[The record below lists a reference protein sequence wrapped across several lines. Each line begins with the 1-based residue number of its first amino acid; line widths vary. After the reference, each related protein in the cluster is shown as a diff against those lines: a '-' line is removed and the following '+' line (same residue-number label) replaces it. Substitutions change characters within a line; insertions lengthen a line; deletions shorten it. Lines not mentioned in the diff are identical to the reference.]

1 MKKDY
6 PLPATRYPL
15 IKSSI
20 FREYDIRGIYEKELN
35 EQSVKLIGYHL
46 GQKIGKDNI
55 VSIGYDARSH
65 SPVLRDYLTSG
76 LNAAGCTVLDMGMVA
91 TPVNYFSNYQSL
103 NSLIKYS
110 TFNIQHS
117 EASPDASVMIT
128 GSHNP
133 SEYNGFK
140 ITIDKTPFFGEDI
153 YALGDAIIADQE
165 RVIPDN
171 TEKIDIDVKTPYI
184 DFMINKFSH
193 LKGLN
198 KKIVIDCGNG
208 VADTVITDI
217 FDALKFDYTGLYC
230 EPDGTFPNH
239 HPDPSVEKNLAD
251 VKAALEK
258 NGDIAFAYDGD
269 ADRIAVLAH
278 RHNIKGDQMALLYA
292 MKMKNPT
299 VIGEVKC
306 SQVMYDELER
316 RGAKAIMYKTGHS
329 NLKVKMKET
338 NADLACEVS
347 GHIFFNHRY
356 FGYDDA
362 IYATLRMLELI
373 AEGIDLDREIEALP
387 TVYSTEELKV
397 ETTEEE
403 KFTIID
409 KVKELLENPPS
420 DFPIIQNIIDMDGV
434 RINFEKGWGLVRASN
449 TTPVLVTRFE
459 STDAELAKKYEKSV
473 NDLIRTAKQLVLSAT
488 S

>member
-1 MKKDY
+1 MRKTEMHDRIEK
-6 PLPATRYPL
+6 
-15 IKSSI
+15 SI
-20 FREYDIRGIYEKELN
+20 FREYDIRGIFEKELN
-35 EQSVKLIGYHL
+35 EISVKLIGYYL
-46 GQKIGKDNI
+46 GERIGGNKV

-65 SPVLRDYLTSG
+65 SPILRNYLTSG
-76 LNAAGCTVLDMGMVA
+76 LNAAGCEVLDMGMVA
-91 TPVNYFSNYQSL
+91 TPVNYYSNY
-103 NSLIKYS
+103 IDFDGMS
-110 TFNIQHS
+110 T
-117 EASPDASVMIT
+117 DASIMIT

-140 ITIDKTPFFGEDI
+140 ITVDKSPFFGDSI
-153 YALGDAIIADQE
+153 YALRDQIIANQD
-165 RVIPDN
+165 RKIGDN
-171 TEKIDIDVKTPYI
+171 TSKIDIDVKRPYI
-184 DFMINKFSH
+184 DFMVKEFEH
-193 LKGLN
+193 LKNLSQ
-198 KKIVIDCGNG
+198 KIIIDAGNG

-217 FDALKFDYTGLYC
+217 FDALGLNYTGLYL

-239 HPDPSVEKNLAD
+239 HPDPSVEKNLED
-251 VKAALEK
+251 IKKALAQD
-258 NGDIAFAYDGD
+258 GDIAFAYDGD
-269 ADRIAVLAH
+269 ADRIAVLTH
-278 RHNIKGDQMALLYA
+278 KHNIKGDQMALLYA

-347 GHIFFNHRY
+347 GHIFFKNRY

-373 AEGIDLDREIEALP
+373 HDGIDLDKEIDSLP
-387 TVYSTEELKV
+387 TVFSTEEIKV

-403 KFTIID
+403 KFAIID
-409 KVKELLENPPS
+409 KVKELLTNPPA
-420 DFPIIQNIIDMDGV
+420 DFPKIVNIIDVDGV

-459 STDAELAKKYEKSV
+459 STDEALAKEYELKL
-473 NDLIRTAKQLVLSAT
+473 NDLIIKAKSLV
-488 S
+488 

>member
-1 MKKDY
+1 MSI
-6 PLPATRYPL
+6 P
-15 IKSSI
+15 SSI
-20 FREYDIRGIYEKELN
+20 FREYDIRGIYNKELN

-46 GQKIGKDNI
+46 GKKIGKGKV

-65 SPVLRDYLTSG
+65 SPILRDYLTSG

-91 TPVNYFSNYQSL
+91 TPVNYFSNYQKIEDLHPTSL
-103 NSLIKYS
+103 DGIVGA
-110 TFNIQHS
+110 QHPT
-117 EASPDASVMIT
+117 ASIMIT

-140 ITIDKTPFFGEDI
+140 ITLDKTPFFGKDI
-153 YALGDAIIADQE
+153 YALGDAIITDQE
-165 RVIPDN
+165 RIIPDD
-171 TEKIDIDVKTPYI
+171 TKKIDINVKTPYI
-184 DFMINKFSH
+184 NFMVKEFSH
-193 LKGLN
+193 LKGLD

-217 FDALKFDYTGLYC
+217 FDALELNYTGLYC

-251 VKAALEK
+251 VKTALEK
-258 NGDIAFAYDGD
+258 EGDIAFAYDGD
-269 ADRIAVLAH
+269 ADRIAVLTH
-278 RHNIKGDQMALLYA
+278 KHNIKGDQMALLYA
-292 MKMKNPT
+292 MKMENPT

-306 SQVMYDELER
+306 SQVMYDELEK

-329 NLKVKMKET
+329 NLKVKMKEA

-347 GHIFFNHRY
+347 GHIFFKHRY

-373 AEGIDLDREIEALP
+373 ADGIDLDKEIEALP
-387 TVYSTEELKV
+387 QVFSTEELKV

-403 KFTIID
+403 KFAIID
-409 KVKELLENPPS
+409 QVKELLKNPPK
-420 DFPIIQNIIDMDGV
+420 DFPTILNIIDVDGV

-459 STDAELAKKYEKSV
+459 STDAALAKAYELKV
-473 NDLIRTAKQLVLSAT
+473 NQLIKTAKSSL
-488 S
+488 

>member
-1 MKKDY
+1 MSI
-6 PLPATRYPL
+6 R
-15 IKSSI
+15 SSI

-35 EQSVKLIGYHL
+35 EHSVKLIGYYL
-46 GQKIGKDNI
+46 GQKIGGDKV

-65 SPVLRDYLTSG
+65 SPILRDYLTSG
-76 LNAAGCTVLDMGMVA
+76 LNAAGCKVLDMGMVA
-91 TPVNYFSNYQSL
+91 TPVNYYSNYIDFDGLTTS
-103 NSLIKYS
+103 
-110 TFNIQHS
+110 
-117 EASPDASVMIT
+117 ASIMIT

-140 ITIDKTPFFGEDI
+140 ITVDKSPFFGNDI
-153 YALGDAIIADQE
+153 YALGDEIIANQDK
-165 RVIPDN
+165 VIPDN
-171 TEKIDIDVKTPYI
+171 TTKTDIDVKTPYI
-184 DFMINKFSH
+184 KYMVKQFSH
-193 LKGLN
+193 LKN
-198 KKIVIDCGNG
+198 FPKKIVLDGGNG

-217 FDALKFDYTGLYC
+217 FDALAFDYKGLYM

-239 HPDPSVEKNLAD
+239 HPDPSEEKNLVD
-251 VKAALEK
+251 IKAALEK
-258 NGDIAFAYDGD
+258 DGDIAFAYDGD
-269 ADRIAVLAH
+269 ADRIAVLTH
-278 RHNIKGDQMALLYA
+278 KHNIKGDQMALLYA

-347 GHIFFNHRY
+347 GHIFFKHRY

-373 AEGIDLDREIEALP
+373 QDGIDLDAEIDALP
-387 TVYSTEELKV
+387 QVFSTEELKV

-403 KFTIID
+403 KFLIID
-409 KVKELLENPPS
+409 KVKELLKNPPS
-420 DFPIIQNIIDMDGV
+420 DFPTIVNIIDVDGV

-459 STDAELAKKYEKSV
+459 STDENLAKEYELKVNELIESAKS
-473 NDLIRTAKQLVLSAT
+473 LL
-488 S
+488 